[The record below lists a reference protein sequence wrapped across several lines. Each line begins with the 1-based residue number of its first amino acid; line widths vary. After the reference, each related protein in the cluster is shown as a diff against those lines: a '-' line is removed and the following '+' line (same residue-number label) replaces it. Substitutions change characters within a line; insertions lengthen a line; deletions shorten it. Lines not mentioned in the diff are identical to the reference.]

1 MKALKQIFAY
11 AVSVALMRGIS
22 LIMLPIIARFLSPS
36 QMGSIEIL
44 SIFAIFGSI
53 MVSGGLE
60 GALFR
65 FAGTESA
72 ANAKKIAASIYMFA
86 WALGLFFL
94 FLSLPF
100 SSLIAGVLPG
110 DKNIYC
116 VQLVLAIVCLE
127 SVIAVPLGY
136 LRMTDHCYQFCIA
149 NIARVA
155 LHSGFTIYF
164 LSTGGGIEGVFEACL
179 IAAGAQAALLGY
191 WHVRSLGVVI
201 QRALIKPIF
210 VYSIPIVGS
219 GLFAVCL
226 NGIDR
231 LSIATYH
238 DLNSVALY
246 AIALKFALTLSIL
259 MQPFAMWWMPKR
271 FAVLAQPD
279 GLNVSTQYST
289 VGLVLL
295 AYIMLAAGL
304 IAPVLID
311 LTMPDFYRDSIP
323 IFFALLLMMAIKET
337 SDIINV
343 GCFTGDKTYT
353 QLSINTVTMVAGGI
367 AVFFAAMLYTLWA
380 VVIVLVLAHA
390 LRCAAFY
397 YFSQKN
403 VALSHPKVQIICLY
417 AGVMSFITLF
427 HLRYLNADLWY
438 SSRFIIIALCLLSLL
453 FIGSCSVSICKRI
466 GIVPSMA
473 LPFKR
478 FKQFTQRGM
487 S

>member
-65 FAGTESA
+65 FAGTESS
-72 ANAKKIAASIYMFA
+72 ANAKKIAASIYIFA

-94 FLSLPF
+94 CLSLPF
-100 SSLIAGVLPG
+100 SSSIAGILPG
-110 DKNIYC
+110 EKNTYC

-149 NIARVA
+149 NIARVVF
-155 LHSGFTIYF
+155 HSGFTIYF

-179 IAAGAQAALLGY
+179 IAAGAQAVLLGY
-191 WHVRSLGVVI
+191 WHVRSLGMVI

-210 VYSIPIVGS
+210 IYSIPIVGS

-238 DLNSVALY
+238 DLDSVALY

-259 MQPFAMWWMPKR
+259 MQPFGMWWMPKR
-271 FAVLAQPD
+271 FSILTQPD
-279 GLNVSTQYST
+279 GLEVSTRYST
-289 VGLVLL
+289 VGLVYL
-295 AYIMLAAGL
+295 AYIMLGAGL
-304 IAPVLID
+304 VAPVLID

-323 IFFALLLMMAIKET
+323 LFFALLLMMAIKEC

-343 GCFTGDKTYT
+343 GCFTGEKTYT
-353 QLSINTVTMVAGGI
+353 QLTINSVTMAAGGI
-367 AVFFAAMLYTLWA
+367 GVFFAAMLSTLWT
-380 VVIVLVLAHA
+380 VVIVLILAHA
-390 LRCAAFY
+390 IRCMAFY
-397 YFSQKN
+397 YFSQRN
-403 VALSHPKVQIICLY
+403 VLLSHPKVQIICLY
-417 AGVMSFITLF
+417 TGVMAFISLF
-427 HLRYLNADLWY
+427 HMRYLSADIWN
-438 SSRFIIIALCLLSLL
+438 SSRLIIVVLCLMALF
-453 FIGSCSVSICKRI
+453 FIGFYSICICHRI
-466 GIVPSMA
+466 GISPSMA

-478 FKQFTQRGM
+478 FKQFTQRCM

>member
-65 FAGTESA
+65 FAGTESP
-72 ANAKKIAASIYMFA
+72 ANAKKIAASIYVFA
-86 WALGLFFL
+86 WVLGLL
-94 FLSLPF
+94 VLSLSLPF
-100 SSLIAGVLPG
+100 SSFIAGILPG
-110 DKNIYC
+110 DKNTYC

-149 NIARVA
+149 NVARVV
-155 LHSGFTIYF
+155 LHSGFTVYF

-191 WHVRSLGVVI
+191 WHVRSLGMVI

-231 LSIATYH
+231 LSIAAYH
-238 DLNSVALY
+238 DLDSVALY

-259 MQPFAMWWMPKR
+259 MQPFGMWWMPKR
-271 FAVLAQPD
+271 FSVLTQPD
-279 GLNVSTQYST
+279 GLEISTRYST

-295 AYIMLAAGL
+295 AYIMLTAGL
-304 IAPVLID
+304 VAPVLID

-323 IFFALLLMMAIKET
+323 IFFALLLMTGIKES

-343 GCFTGDKTYT
+343 GCFTGEKTYT
-353 QLSINTVTMVAGGI
+353 QLTINTVTMVAGGI
-367 AVFFAAMLYTLWA
+367 GVFFAAMLYSLWS

-390 LRCAAFY
+390 LRCIAFY
-397 YFSQKN
+397 YFSQKK
-403 VALSHPKVQIICLY
+403 VALSHPKVQIIYLY
-417 AGVMSFITLF
+417 GGVMSFISLF
-427 HLRYLNADLWY
+427 HMTYLNPDFWH
-438 SSRFIIIALCLLSLL
+438 SSRLIIVALCFLSLCV
-453 FIGSCSVSICKRI
+453 IGRSTVFICKRV
-466 GIVPSMA
+466 GVAPGMA

-478 FKQFTQRGM
+478 FKQFTQRCM